1 MKVFAF
7 ICVLQIA
14 VFTLVAQVTVQR
26 RLAQYN
32 QEKNEPAIQGY
43 DPVSYFTNGRAL
55 KGRGQYTDSYQGIL
69 YRFSSQGNLDAFK
82 KDPSK
87 YEPQYGGWC
96 AYAMGNDG
104 SKVDVDPETFK
115 IIDGRLYL
123 FYNEFF
129 NNTLKTWNRDQA
141 ALKKKADQNWQKY
154 YHP

>member
-1 MKVFAF
+1 M
-7 ICVLQIA
+7 LQIA
-14 VFTLVAQVTVQR
+14 VFTVVAQFPAQQQ

-32 QEKNEPAIQGY
+32 LEKNEPAIQGY
-43 DPVSYFTNGRAL
+43 DPVSYFANGRPM
-55 KGRGQYTDSYQGIL
+55 KGRKEYAYSFQGIL
-69 YRFSSQGNLDAFK
+69 YRFSSQRNLNTFN

-104 SKVDVDPETFK
+104 SKVDVNPETFK

-123 FYNEFF
+123 FYNAFF

-141 ALKKKADQNWQKY
+141 ALKKKADLNWHKY

>member
-1 MKVFAF
+1 MKGFAL

-14 VFTLVAQVTVQR
+14 VFAVVAQFPVQQ
-26 RLAQYN
+26 RLTQYN
-32 QEKNEPAIQGY
+32 LEKNEPAIQGY
-43 DPVSYFTNGRAL
+43 DPVSYFMTGRPI
-55 KGRGQYTDSYQGIL
+55 KGRKEYGYSFQGIL
-69 YRFSSQGNLDAFK
+69 YRFSSQGNLNAFN

-115 IIDGRLYL
+115 VIDGKLYL
-123 FYNEFF
+123 FYNAFF
-129 NNTLKTWNRDQA
+129 NNTLKTWNKDQA